1 MGSNPTSVKSTF
13 FQILDMP
20 ERATSMQLNEP
31 PLGATASNSVLSQ
44 LQGGVASGVPG
55 TTALVQLMA
64 PLMESLIKKQLQRE
78 PMQPMDM
85 EEVDVE
91 DEDED
96 DDDDD
101 EDDDDNEDEEEEEEE
116 EQEEEGE
123 DTQLATA
130 QSAAAAA
137 TASAEEEKEKGKK
150 EILAQKAGS
159 LMMK

>member
-1 MGSNPTSVKSTF
+1 
-13 FQILDMP
+13 
-20 ERATSMQLNEP
+20 MQLNEP

-116 EQEEEGE
+116 QEEGE

-130 QSAAAAA
+130 QSAAAAAA